1 LLFALVKHQNLRMR
15 AFARFKES
23 NHGLQ
28 PSCDT
33 GDAGVAF
40 FTEIG
45 ERNGSCSYVLHVP
58 FMYLVL
64 CRVCWN
70 SVIPAAAAA
79 VVVLKNLCPESLI
92 RLLHGTGI
100 SEGCCQCLHQ
110 LHQR

>member
-1 LLFALVKHQNLRMR
+1 MR

-40 FTEIG
+40 STEIG

-64 CRVCWN
+64 CLLELSNSCCCCFEKSVSRELNQTSSWN
-70 SVIPAAAAA
+70 R
-79 VVVLKNLCPESLI
+79 NF
-92 RLLHGTGI
+92 
-100 SEGCCQCLHQ
+100 
-110 LHQR
+110 